1 MGVELV
7 VSLLVSAIGWT
18 VMFGTGTEM
27 GAVKD
32 KPAQG
37 LPNPNEKTAYM
48 RDFSVL
54 YAMLLVLVALFY
66 MVF

>member
-18 VMFGTGTEM
+18 VMFGTGAEA

-32 KPAQG
+32 KPAEG
-37 LPNPNEKTAYM
+37 LPNPNWKTAYM

>member
-18 VMFGTGTEM
+18 VMFGTGTAE
-27 GAVKD
+27 VKD
-32 KPAQG
+32 KPAEG
-37 LPNPNEKTAYM
+37 LPNPNGKTAYM